1 MVWGYSACTK
11 KKMEKGPLIL
21 VCRSEDA
28 DSSHSNAAG
37 VEGSH
42 YSEDEAADI

>member
-1 MVWGYSACTK
+1 
-11 KKMEKGPLIL
+11 MEKGPLIL

-42 YSEDEAADI
+42 YSEDEAADIWVPSWIQYNV